1 MSSTGLF
8 SVWWLGVAD
17 FTMCHNI
24 DTIISL
30 FPKKYR
36 VKMQYKNENI
46 TLNYYHAVNP
56 YKVFKYSGKTVAGKV
71 SRRNKK

>member
-30 FPKKYR
+30 F
-36 VKMQYKNENI
+36 VGFKMQYKNENI